1 MKARMGALAMGLLAS
16 VFVLAGLF
24 LLYGA
29 LSNIL
34 KTHQA
39 SSWPTTTAAVT
50 AVALKRSAGSKRP
63 TYQADVRYTYRVSG
77 QSCTGSTL
85 SIGYGG
91 SSDLSAHEALVRKLE
106 SARTVEVRYNP
117 NAPAESVLMP
127 GISRAHWFFLALALT
142 WLLVVGGITTTV
154 MLGLQADAAWLDR
167 LVVIEG
173 KAAR

>member
-1 MKARMGALAMGLLAS
+1 MAALATGLLAS
-16 VFVLAGLF
+16 LFVLAGVF

-39 SSWPTTTAAVT
+39 SSWPTTTAALTSVE
-50 AVALKRSAGSKRP
+50 LKRSAGSKRP
-63 TYQADVRYTYRVSG
+63 TYQVDVRYTYRVSG
-77 QSCTGSTL
+77 QSYTGSTL

-91 SSDLSAHEALVRKLE
+91 SSDLPAHEALVRKLE
-106 SARTVEVRYNP
+106 SASSVEVRYNP

-142 WLLVVGGITTTV
+142 WLLAVGGIITTV
-154 MLGLQADAAWLDR
+154 VLGLQADAGWLNR